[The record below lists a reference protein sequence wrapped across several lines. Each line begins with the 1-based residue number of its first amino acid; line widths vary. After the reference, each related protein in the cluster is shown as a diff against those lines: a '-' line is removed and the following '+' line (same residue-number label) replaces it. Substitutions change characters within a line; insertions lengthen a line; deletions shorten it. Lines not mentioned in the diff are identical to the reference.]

1 MNRISTLILIALVT
15 SGFSIVQQINPAKAA
30 SFSGIIYSDT
40 TWTKA
45 NSPYELTGPTAVNLG
60 ATLTIEPGVIVNF
73 NSYYIRVNGTLRA
86 RGTASEPILFNGG
99 LVNITNIANGWIEHL
114 GSGCI
119 LEHAYLNMTTISS
132 VVPLKITNS
141 YSNAPITVS
150 PSSLITHNQLT
161 GDTTIG
167 AQTTFT
173 HNTLIGRLF
182 TTNTVLISNNNITG
196 QVETGSSTITNNTIT
211 GSVTITNPVSVTSV
225 ITNNALRGGGTVWEF
240 VLLYPIPRS
249 PRYPRSVLNVA
260 RGTAEISNNTI
271 ISQDLTDQTYGMDM
285 PESIYDGGYAITTQ
299 GDCYANIHDNTISG
313 GFVRGINI
321 VGPGIVRDNSITENL
336 GGIAI
341 GKNVYEY
348 GMTISQGDVTIREN
362 TLANSEVG
370 IGGLVINGYF
380 GQVDYENTPKPRTVT
395 IQNNL
400 ITDSANGIDMIL
412 PSASLNI
419 KNNTITNSST
429 AITLNSIASATINFN
444 NIQNYTHGSINLTS
458 TTADINATY
467 NWWGTTNMIAIN
479 QSIRD
484 FKNDFNLGIVS
495 FVPFLNEENPV
506 IPEFPSALIMML
518 IIPLLAGA
526 LYFKKKLLK
535 TVFRNAFPKIP

>member
-1 MNRISTLILIALVT
+1 MRTSAIFRAFLIAIMIGGSVFVGFVNLGISQISTPV
-15 SGFSIVQQINPAKAA
+15 N
-30 SFSGIIYSDT
+30 GIIYSDA

-45 NSPYELTGPTAVNLG
+45 NSPYELIGPTAVNLG
-60 ATLTIEPGVIVNF
+60 ATLTIEPGVVINF

-86 RGTASEPILFNGG
+86 RGTPSEPILFNGG
-99 LVNITNIANGWIEHL
+99 FINFTNIANGWIEHL

-119 LEHAYLNMTTISS
+119 LEYANLNKTTIFSDAP
-132 VVPLKITNS
+132 VKITNS
-141 YSNAPITVS
+141 YSNAPITVY
-150 PSSLITHNQLT
+150 PSSFITYNQLA

-167 AQTTFT
+167 AQTTFA
-173 HNTLIGRLF
+173 HNNLVGRLF
-182 TTNTVLISNNNITG
+182 TTNAVSISNNNIIG
-196 QVETGSSTITNNTIT
+196 QVETGSSTITGNTIT
-211 GSVTITNPVSVTSV
+211 GSVTIRNPISVTSV
-225 ITNNALRGGGTVWEF
+225 ITNNTLRGGGTVWEF
-240 VLLYPIPRS
+240 VMLYPIPRS
-249 PRYPRSVLNVA
+249 PKYPRSVLNVA
-260 RGTAEISNNTI
+260 RGTAEISNNTL

-321 VGPGIVRDNSITENL
+321 VGPGTVQNNSITNNL

-348 GMTISQGDVTIREN
+348 SMTISQGNVTIREN
-362 TLANSEVG
+362 TLENSEVG
-370 IGGLVINGYF
+370 IGGLVINDYF

-400 ITDSANGIDMIL
+400 IMGSTNAIDMIL
-412 PSASLNI
+412 PLASLNI

-429 AITLNSIASATINFN
+429 AITLNSITSATINFN

-467 NWWGTTNMIAIN
+467 NWWGTTNAQAIN

-484 FKNDFNLGIVS
+484 FKNDFNLGAVNFI
-495 FVPFLNEENPV
+495 PFLNGENPNAPV
-506 IPEFPSALIMML
+506 IPEFPTWIFASSLMVMTLTIAVLSRKR
-518 IIPLLAGA
+518 
-526 LYFKKKLLK
+526 KKMC
-535 TVFRNAFPKIP
+535 A